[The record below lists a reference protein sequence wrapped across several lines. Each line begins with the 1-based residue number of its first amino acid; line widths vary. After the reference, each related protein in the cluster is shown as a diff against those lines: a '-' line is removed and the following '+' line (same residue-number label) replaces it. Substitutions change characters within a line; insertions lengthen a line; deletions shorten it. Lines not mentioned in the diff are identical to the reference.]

1 MVVKFHQV
9 FSTTKTGDK
18 GSTSLLT
25 GTRVSKA
32 DMRLEAYGTMDELN
46 SWLGVLAAE
55 LSPSGFPLLTKI
67 QSELFSMGSYL
78 ALEGEASFPMP
89 KLDPSLVEALERQI
103 DSWNEQLPELKN
115 FILPSGSKA
124 SSMAQVARTVT
135 RRAERRVVALANEVE
150 VQPEISIFLNRLSD
164 FFFVLARIILHDEG
178 KAESIWTPK
187 Y

>member
-1 MVVKFHQV
+1 VKIY
-9 FSTTKTGDK
+9 TKTGDK
-18 GSTSLLT
+18 GTTSLLT

-32 DMRLEAYGTMDELN
+32 DMRLEAYGTLDELN
-46 SWLGVLAAE
+46 SWLGVLASE
-55 LSPSGFPLLTKI
+55 LPTNSFPLLTKI

-78 ALEGEASFPMP
+78 ALEGEATFPMP
-89 KLDPSLVEALERQI
+89 KLDPDLVNALERQI

-124 SSMAQVARTVT
+124 SSMAQVARTIT

-150 VQPEISIFLNRLSD
+150 VKEEIPVFLNRLSD
-164 FFFVLARIILHDEG
+164 FFFVLARFILHKEG
-178 KAESIWTPK
+178 LEERIWTPN

>member
-1 MVVKFHQV
+1 MKIY
-9 FSTTKTGDK
+9 TKTGDK
-18 GSTSLLT
+18 GTTSLLT
-25 GTRVSKA
+25 GTRVSKD
-32 DMRLEAYGTMDELN
+32 DMRLEAYGTLDELN

-55 LSPSGFPLLTKI
+55 LPTNNFPLLTKI

-78 ALEGEASFPMP
+78 ALEGEATFPMP
-89 KLDPSLVEALERQI
+89 KLDAELVDALERQI

-124 SSMAQVARTVT
+124 SSMAQVARTIT

-150 VQPEISIFLNRLSD
+150 VKEEIPVFLNRLSD
-164 FFFVLARIILHDEG
+164 FFFVLARFILHKEG
-178 KAESIWTPK
+178 LEERIWTPN

>member
-1 MVVKFHQV
+1 MKIY
-9 FSTTKTGDK
+9 TKTGDK
-18 GSTSLLT
+18 GTTSLLT

-32 DMRLEAYGTMDELN
+32 DMRLEAYGTLDELN
-46 SWLGVLAAE
+46 SWLGVLASE
-55 LSPSGFPLLTKI
+55 LPTNSFPLLTKI

-78 ALEGEASFPMP
+78 ALEGEATFPMP
-89 KLDPSLVEALERQI
+89 KLDPDLVNALERQI

-124 SSMAQVARTVT
+124 SSMAQVARTIT

-150 VQPEISIFLNRLSD
+150 VKEEIPVFLNRLSD
-164 FFFVLARIILHDEG
+164 FFFVLARFILHKEG
-178 KAESIWTPK
+178 LEERIWTPN

>member
-1 MVVKFHQV
+1 MKIY
-9 FSTTKTGDK
+9 TKTGDK
-18 GSTSLLT
+18 GTTSLLT
-25 GTRVSKA
+25 GTRVSKD
-32 DMRLEAYGTMDELN
+32 DMRLEAYGTLDELN

-55 LSPSGFPLLTKI
+55 LPTNSFPLLTKI

-78 ALEGEASFPMP
+78 ALEGEATFPMP
-89 KLDPSLVEALERQI
+89 KLDAELVDALERQI

-124 SSMAQVARTVT
+124 SSMAQVARTIT

-150 VQPEISIFLNRLSD
+150 VKEEIPAFLNRLSD
-164 FFFVLARIILHDEG
+164 FFFVLARFILHKEG
-178 KAESIWTPK
+178 LEERIWTPN

>member
-1 MVVKFHQV
+1 MKIY
-9 FSTTKTGDK
+9 TKTGDK
-18 GSTSLLT
+18 GTTSLLS

-32 DMRLEAYGTMDELN
+32 DMRLDAYGTLDELN
-46 SWLGVLAAE
+46 SWLGVLASE
-55 LSPSGFPLLTKI
+55 LPTNSFPLLTKI

-78 ALEGEASFPMP
+78 ALEGEATFPMP
-89 KLDPSLVEALERQI
+89 KLDPDLVNALERQI

-124 SSMAQVARTVT
+124 SSMAQVARTIT

-150 VQPEISIFLNRLSD
+150 VKEEIPVFLNRLSD
-164 FFFVLARIILHDEG
+164 FFFVLARFILHKEG
-178 KAESIWTPK
+178 LQERIWTPN